1 MTETRD
7 EAIVTIMTDS
17 DIESRVAAIVAE
29 VLGVDK
35 GAITPATRT
44 EEIAAWD
51 SFALVR
57 IVFALEAEF
66 GIRLTMAEIEAID
79 GVPALARAVGID
91 RLPDAAGR

>member
-7 EAIVTIMTDS
+7 EAIMKTMT

-29 VLGVDK
+29 VLGVAP
-35 GAITPATRT
+35 GAIMPTTLA

-66 GIRLTMAEIEAID
+66 GVRLTMAEIEAID
-79 GVPALARAVGID
+79 GVPALVRAVRRG
-91 RLPDAAGR
+91 

>member
-7 EAIVTIMTDS
+7 EAIVTTMTDS
-17 DIESRVAAIVAE
+17 DIESRVAAIVADI
-29 VLGVDK
+29 LGVDP
-35 GAITPATRT
+35 GAITPATRA

-79 GVPALARAVGID
+79 GVPALIRAVRRG
-91 RLPDAAGR
+91 

>member
-7 EAIVTIMTDS
+7 EAIVTTMTDV
-17 DIESRVAAIVAE
+17 ESRVAEIVADI
-29 VLGVDK
+29 LGVDP

-66 GIRLTMAEIEAID
+66 GVRLTMVEIEAID
-79 GVPALARAVGID
+79 GVPALVRAARRG
-91 RLPDAAGR
+91 